1 ETLFQ
6 PKELLTLIERERITC
21 AEFVPA
27 SVRAIIENTSL
38 VERQRHLASLSLMIC
53 GSEKWSIGEYEN
65 IRKSLR
71 AGARLVSSYG
81 LTELTIDSTYFECNT
96 LTWNN
101 ETATVPI
108 GIPFPGVEIY
118 VLDAHFMHVPRGV
131 TGELFVGGPSVAR
144 GYLHNPTLT
153 DERFLVNPL
162 KKTLSNNR
170 LYKTGDLVRYLSDG
184 RTLQFVGRIDEQIK
198 VRGYRIELTEIE
210 CILSRV
216 PEVRQTITMA
226 QKDNAGQISLVA
238 YVLLRTEFDSEKK
251 QEIRRTLRDHAMKH
265 LPGYMVPNAYVIL
278 EFFPF
283 LPNGKVNRKA
293 LPMPNDVDRLLDR
306 ASDENQIQ
314 AETPVEKD
322 LLSIWQRVLHRTAI
336 CLNDN
341 FFQLGGDSILAIQ
354 LISSIRR
361 MYRIPM
367 TTSQLFRSPT
377 IRKLAE
383 ELQTLLPKDSSV
395 SYASQNCR
403 KENAATNENSV
414 IPLTPIQQWFFE
426 QNFENFNNWSQCALM
441 TFPVEIKSSQA
452 KESLFELVRKHPGLF
467 SKYYKDET
475 SNRWLHLPCFDSSTV
490 DLETSLE
497 LLDLIS
503 LPANERDFIIANKIE
518 QADSSLDI
526 TVGKLWHALLVSIG
540 DDVGLTLYIVIH
552 HLVVDGVSW
561 RIFTEDLEDILNSH
575 CFGRN
580 EISPSTS
587 DSFSEWAAALV
598 NEAQSTTIT
607 DEFKFWSQINS
618 KSKNAA
624 QIPRD
629 FDHGTNT
636 MQQSS
641 VVHTTLDQ
649 KVTDLLL
656 PMLSSYSVT
665 MYDALLTA
673 LLFSLRLWCHHDQ
686 FYLIL
691 EGHGREAIDADVDI
705 SRTIGWFTTEFPI
718 FFDFTCT
725 HQQLSIHHL
734 RSVHDQLQ
742 AVPNRGFGFGL
753 LKYLNEDANIHD
765 VLAALPEPDILF
777 NYLGVWKTKSDRQLI
792 ETKGCSALDKIGP
805 MNHRQRLIDFESYI
819 IDDQLHAY
827 VTYSQNHFE
836 SKTIEQLVKNFLT
849 AIQEISNFQL
859 SSSTSEPISC
869 NSVISY
875 PLSPMQSGM
884 LYRCLQY
891 PHSDE
896 YLVQGV
902 FKLSGV
908 VDTQRVLNAWQILID
923 SYDILRSSFD
933 WDTTAGLYQRVEP
946 VGIRIPFDFLD
957 WSVERTKLN
966 DFLIADRG
974 RLFDL
979 HTAPLCRITLIK
991 LSSDDY
997 LLVFTHHHILLDGWS
1012 TPLVLEQF
1020 LKAYDRRHQ
1029 FICRGSQYGD
1039 FIQHIETQKH
1049 EYFNNIKTFWQTYLQ
1064 DLKEPCYLTSAF
1076 QHLITNTEKTS
1087 SEQNHDEIVVH
1098 LPSQL
1103 LESIDAFCRRC
1114 PITMSNL
1121 LLGCWAIILSRYLQ
1135 RIDIAFGIT
1144 ISGRTVP
1151 VASIEHSIGIFI
1163 NTIPL
1168 YISTAYNQSI
1178 DMLISIQEQLCRL
1191 QEMGTAVSLG
1201 EIQSWGK
1208 LGNGQPLFDTLF
1220 IIENYPDISKR
1231 HTYSLKCDQHAL
1243 GEIEKTE
1250 YPLTVCITFDD
1261 KTTRLALNYKTKYF
1275 PSSTSIVKR
1284 LAEHY
1289 LNVLENI
1296 VTEPNCSPQHVR
1308 LLSNEELN
1316 EQLVMWNNQTV
1327 ENPWYKRKPNSTVHG
1342 LIEDVAKC
1350 YSRRIAIVHN
1360 QRSISYGELNKVADR
1375 LAQFFILKGYI
1386 QKPDDLVVISCDRSI
1401 NFFILILAILKAG
1414 GAYVPVD
1421 IATPL
1426 ERLLFIV
1433 NDTKTHLVLIDS
1445 EQRMSECQT
1454 RLSTQVAVCQIDAIL
1469 LESNDDADTT
1479 FEYIL
1484 SFGYEPATSR
1494 SLAYVIYTSGSTGL
1508 PKGVLIE
1515 HQNILWYRD
1524 SLQHRYSLTDGMLYD
1539 FSSSIAFDLS
1549 VTSTLIPMLTAG
1561 TVIICNDDIKRDIF
1575 KFHDHL
1581 VQNRI
1586 QLIKCT
1592 PSFFIQ
1598 MANAL
1603 CNDDQIQLP
1612 YLTTFVIGGEILPVD
1627 SVRQWLKKFSH
1638 HKIFN
1643 EYGPTETT
1651 VGVSEFLADANSITS
1666 VAIHEKGLPVGKPF
1680 PYAAFYILDRNN
1692 EVLPSGLIG
1701 ELCIGGFSLARGYLN
1716 RVDLTHRSF
1725 VEIELASTKT
1735 RVYRTG
1741 DLVYY
1746 LSTMDV
1752 QCAGRVD
1759 HQVKIRGYR
1768 VELGEIEY
1776 QIKSY
1781 LNLTQI
1787 HVLKSTDSTSKLIA
1801 FIGGLREN
1809 HSQIEL
1815 DLRNHLNSTLPEYMR
1830 PQLYVFIDQFP
1841 LTTNDKVDS
1850 TFLMNL
1856 ARDSSYWKTHETN
1869 HVYPRNLTEFRLHQ
1883 IWSSILGTNNF
1894 GILENFF
1901 DLGGHSLLII
1911 SMIIQIK
1918 QVFTRTITVTSI
1930 VANPTIEKLSKYINQ
1945 ELRETNDDSVLS
1957 ICSGTD
1963 ETPLFLIHAIEGISF
1978 IYSSLAPYFKE
1989 QHTII
1994 ALNDPMFT
2002 DAENKFNNI
2011 ESMATFYISLIRK
2024 KQPKGPYRLG
2034 GWSFGGKVAF
2044 EMACQLEKLGEGTEV
2059 LILLDSYLT
2068 ETYREFNIC
2077 DDEAFEQSLR
2087 KYVTNQGV
2095 ELCSKEAEYLA
2106 NEIKNNVIL
2115 SSKYEPRSYFGRVVL
2130 IKASVNHNTNDTD
2143 FIDPFNGCKNIIQ
2156 SEIEVFSV
2164 HCEHSKMFA
2173 SENVEQIVTRLKYAL
2188 STATADPVLVKFDLS
2203 CESRHLLHAAHH
2215 QDYFLLQRFIE
2226 LGADINAQD
2235 DHGRTVVHWAAHLND
2250 GKIFDILKRQC
2261 ANKVDLSKKDIHGQ
2275 SARDIAEKNNDEQ
2288 DMTLF
2293 RNYFDFSYTHEH

>member
-53 GSEKWSIGEYEN
+53 GSEKWSIDEYEN

-118 VLDAHFMHVPRGV
+118 VLDAHFMHVPCGV

-153 DERFLVNPL
+153 DERFLVNPF
-162 KKTLSNNR
+162 KKHLSNNR

-210 CILSRV
+210 CILSKV
-216 PEVRQTITMA
+216 PEIRQTIIMA
-226 QKDNAGQISLVA
+226 QKDNAEQISLVA

-251 QEIRRTLRDHAMKH
+251 QAVRRTLRDHAMKH
-265 LPGYMVPNAYVIL
+265 LPAYMVPNAYVIL
-278 EFFPF
+278 ECFPF

-306 ASDENQIQ
+306 VSDENQIQ
-314 AETPVEKD
+314 AETRLEKD
-322 LLSIWQRVLHRTAI
+322 LLNIWQRVLHRTTI

-367 TTSQLFRSPT
+367 TTNQLFRSPT
-377 IRKLAE
+377 IRKLAD
-383 ELQTLLPKDSSV
+383 ELQPLLPKDSSV

-403 KENAATNENSV
+403 EKKATTNENSV

-426 QNFENFNNWSQCALM
+426 QNFENFNHWSQCALM
-441 TFPVEIKSSQA
+441 TFPIEIKSSHA
-452 KESLFELVRKHPGLF
+452 KEGLFELVRKHPGLF

-490 DLETSLE
+490 NLETSLE
-497 LLDLIS
+497 LLNLVN
-503 LPANERDFIIANKIE
+503 LPANERDVILANKIE
-518 QADSSLDI
+518 HADSSLDI
-526 TVGKLWHALLVSIG
+526 TIGKLWHALLVSIG
-540 DDVGLTLYIVIH
+540 DDVGLRLYIVIH

-580 EISPSTS
+580 EMSPSTS

-607 DEFKFWSQINS
+607 DEFEFWSQMNS

-656 PMLSSYSVT
+656 PMLSSYSIT
-665 MYDALLTA
+665 IYDALLTA

-686 FYLIL
+686 FYLVL
-691 EGHGREAIDADVDI
+691 EGHGREAVDADVDI

-718 FFDFTCT
+718 FFDFNCT

-734 RSVHDQLQ
+734 RNVHDQLQ

-753 LKYLNEDANIHD
+753 LKYLNENANIHD

-777 NYLGVWKTKSDRQLI
+777 NYLGIWKTKSDRQLI
-792 ETKGCSALDKIGP
+792 ETKGCPALDKIGP

-819 IDDQLHAY
+819 IDDQLHVY

-836 SKTIEQLVKNFLT
+836 SKTIEQLVKNFST

-859 SSSTSEPISC
+859 SCSTSEPISC
-869 NSVISY
+869 IPVVSY

-902 FKLSGV
+902 FKLSGI

-923 SYDILRSSFD
+923 SYDILRSSFH
-933 WDTTAGLYQRVEP
+933 WDATAGLYQRVEP

-974 RLFDL
+974 QLFDL
-979 HTAPLCRITLIK
+979 HAAPLCRITLIK
-991 LSSDDY
+991 LSSGEY

-1029 FICRGSQYGD
+1029 FICRGSQYGE
-1039 FIQHIETQKH
+1039 FIQYIETQKT
-1049 EYFNNIKTFWQTYLQ
+1049 EYLNNIKTFWQTYLQ

-1087 SEQNHDEIVVH
+1087 SEQNHDEIVLH

-1103 LESIDAFCRRC
+1103 LGSIDAFCRRC

-1121 LLGCWAIILSRYLQ
+1121 LLGCWAIILSRCLQ
-1135 RIDIAFGIT
+1135 RIDIVFGIT

-1151 VASIEHSIGIFI
+1151 VASIERSIGIFI

-1168 YISTAYNQSI
+1168 CISTAYNKSI

-1220 IIENYPDISKR
+1220 IIENYPDVSKR

-1261 KTTRLALNYKTKYF
+1261 KSTRLTLNYKTKYF
-1275 PSSTSIVKR
+1275 PSSSSIVKR

-1289 LNVLENI
+1289 LTVLDNI

-1350 YSRRIAIVHN
+1350 HSRRIAIVHN
-1360 QRSISYGELNKVADR
+1360 QISISYSELNKAADC

-1386 QKPDDLVVISCDRSI
+1386 QKPDDLVVVSCDRSI
-1401 NFFILILAILKAG
+1401 NFFVIILAILKAG

-1433 NDTKTHLVLIDS
+1433 NDTKTRLVLVDS
-1445 EQRMSECQT
+1445 EQRVSECQT
-1454 RLSTQVAVCQIDAIL
+1454 RLSTQIAVCQIDSVL
-1469 LESNDDADTT
+1469 LESSEDDTT
-1479 FEYIL
+1479 LEYIL
-1484 SFGYEPATSR
+1484 PSGCEPVIFR
-1494 SLAYVIYTSGSTGL
+1494 NLAYVIYTSGSTGV

-1515 HQNILWYRD
+1515 HQNILWYYD

-1549 VTSTLIPMLTAG
+1549 VTSTLIPMLAAG
-1561 TVIICNDDIKRDIF
+1561 TVIICDDDIKRDIF

-1581 VQNRI
+1581 ERNRI

-1598 MANAL
+1598 MVNAL
-1603 CNDDQIQLP
+1603 CSDDKIQLP
-1612 YLTTFVIGGEILPVD
+1612 YLTTLVIGGEILPVD
-1627 SVRQWLKKFSH
+1627 SVRQWLEKLPH

-1651 VGVSEFLADANSITS
+1651 VGASEFLANAKS
-1666 VAIHEKGLPVGKPF
+1666 VTNVAAHEKGLPIGKPY
-1680 PYAAFYILDRNN
+1680 PYTAFYILDRNN
-1692 EVLPSGLIG
+1692 EVLPRGLIG
-1701 ELCIGGFSLARGYLN
+1701 ELCIGGPSLARGYLN
-1716 RVDLTHRSF
+1716 RDDLTHRSF
-1725 VEIELASTKT
+1725 VEIELGSTKT

-1776 QIKSY
+1776 RIKSY
-1781 LNLTQI
+1781 LNLTQV

-1801 FIGGLREN
+1801 FIGSLREN
-1809 HSQIEL
+1809 HSQVEF

-1856 ARDSSYWKTHETN
+1856 AKDSSYLKTHETN
-1869 HVYPRNLTEFRLHQ
+1869 HVYPRNLTEFRLYQ
-1883 IWSSILGTNNF
+1883 IWSSILGTNSF

-1901 DLGGHSLLII
+1901 ELGGHSLLII

-1918 QVFTRTITVTSI
+1918 QVFTRAVTVTSI

-1945 ELRETNDDSVLS
+1945 ELQETDDDSVLS

-1978 IYSSLAPYFKE
+1978 IYSSLAPYFHGR
-1989 QHTII
+1989 HTVI

-2002 DAENKFNNI
+2002 NVENKFNDI

-2044 EMACQLEKLGEGTEV
+2044 EMACQLEKLDERTEV

-2077 DDEAFEQSLR
+2077 DDEAFEQSIR
-2087 KYVTNQGV
+2087 EHVVNQGV
-2095 ELCSKEAEYLA
+2095 ELCSKEAEYLK
-2106 NEIKNNVIL
+2106 NEIRNNLLL
-2115 SSKYEPRSYFGRVVL
+2115 SSKYKARSYSGRVVL
-2130 IKASVNHNTNDTD
+2130 IKASVNHNKNDTD
-2143 FIDPFNGCKNIIQ
+2143 FVDPFNGCKNIMQ
-2156 SEIEVFSV
+2156 SELEVFSV
-2164 HCEHSKMFA
+2164 NCEHHRMFA
-2173 SENVEQIVTRLKYAL
+2173 RENVEQVATRLKYVL
-2188 STATADPVLVKFDLS
+2188 STQIADPVLLKVDLS

-2235 DHGRTVVHWAAHLND
+2235 N
-2250 GKIFDILKRQC
+2250 
-2261 ANKVDLSKKDIHGQ
+2261 HGQ
-2275 SARDIAEKNNDEQ
+2275 SALDIAEKQNDKQ
-2288 DMTLF
+2288 SMAILK
-2293 RNYFDFSYTHEH
+2293 NYFDFSLAH